1 MRLFLTTFATLA
13 LAAGGALAQ
22 AFPSKPITLVVPL
35 AAGSTADIV
44 SRIFGNE
51 LSKAF
56 GQTVVVDNRAG
67 AGGTIAMA
75 QVARA
80 QPDGHTFAF
89 ISQGTHAFNPALYA
103 KIDYDPIK
111 DFAPI
116 TPIASVSNVM
126 IVHPSDPAKTALDI
140 VARAKAKPGEVNFS
154 SGGAGTSH
162 HMSGVL
168 FGQLTGT
175 NIVHVPYR
183 GAPQGILAV
192 MNGEIPLGFFNTPTV
207 ISQIKDGKLKAL
219 AVTSQ
224 TRSPHLPDLPT
235 LDQAGV
241 KGYDMVTWFGFVL
254 PAGAPKP
261 IVDRYYAEIAK
272 IAKDP
277 DVRAK
282 MVAQGFDFMEQV
294 SPAAFGEFIKA
305 EAAKWAPIVKASG
318 ARVD

>member
-1 MRLFLTTFATLA
+1 MNRFVLSVLA
-13 LAAGGALAQ
+13 LALVAGGASAQ
-22 AFPSKPITLVVPL
+22 GFPSKTITIVVPL

-44 SRIFGNE
+44 SRTFGNE
-51 LSKAF
+51 LAKAF
-56 GQTVVVDNRAG
+56 GQSVVVDNRAG

-80 QPDGHTFAF
+80 APDGATLAF
-89 ISQGTHAFNPALYA
+89 ISQGTHAFNPALYS
-103 KIDYDPIK
+103 KIDYDPVK
-111 DFAPI
+111 DFVAV

-126 IVHPSDPAKTALDI
+126 IVHPTDPAKTALDM

-162 HMSGVL
+162 HISGVL

-219 AVTSQ
+219 AVTSR

-235 LDQAGV
+235 LDEAGI
-241 KGYDMVTWFGFVL
+241 KGYDMVTWFGFAL
-254 PAGAPKP
+254 PAGTPQP
-261 IVDRYYAEIAK
+261 IVDRYYAEIVK

-277 DVRAK
+277 EVRAK

-305 EAAKWAPIVKASG
+305 EIAKWGPIVKASG
-318 ARVD
+318 ARAD

>member
-1 MRLFLTTFATLA
+1 MIRKIVASLVMLVATT
-13 LAAGGALAQ
+13 AAAQ
-22 AFPSKPITLVVPL
+22 NFPSKPITLVVPL
-35 AAGSTADIV
+35 AAGSTADIS
-44 SRIFGNE
+44 SRIVGAE
-51 LSKAF
+51 LAKVF
-56 GQTVVVDNRAG
+56 GQTVVVDNRPG

-80 QPDGHTFAF
+80 APDGHTLAF

-103 KIDYDPIK
+103 KIDYDPVK

-116 TPIASVSNVM
+116 TPIAAVSNVM
-126 IVHPSDPAKTALDI
+126 IVHPSDPAKTALDV
-140 VARAKAKPGEVNFS
+140 VARAREKPGSVNFS

-168 FGQLTGT
+168 FGQMTGT
-175 NIVHVPYR
+175 EIVHVPYR

-192 MNGEIPLGFFNTPTV
+192 MNGEVPLGFFNTPTV

-219 AVTSQ
+219 AVTSL

-241 KGYDMVTWFGFVL
+241 KGYDMVTWFGFAL
-254 PAGAPKP
+254 PAGTPAS
-261 IVDRYYAEIAK
+261 IVDRYHAEIAR

-277 DVRAK
+277 DIKAK
-282 MVAQGFDFMEQV
+282 MVAQGFDFMEQI
-294 SPAAFGEFIKA
+294 SPTAFGEFIKA
-305 EAAKWAPIVKASG
+305 EIAKWGPIVKASG
-318 ARVD
+318 AKVD